1 MAQKDVKK
9 ELDLLMKGRTEEQK
23 NALKYFYQYKGC
35 IFGHLMTDQEYEQMV
50 VKMINSTDWKKKAL
64 AKIGMEEEDV
74 QEVRPIHFE
83 GFDYTPKNSL
93 SLYGK
98 DMKWRSSH
106 YQISWVFCSAT
117 QVYVWQ
123 YTFSTIDDTKK
134 ERTEEYFY
142 KDITNFSTVT
152 ETIEKEV
159 PVKTTCKGDV
169 EFGLKNV
176 EDKQFSII
184 VPGDRL
190 NCQMEDED
198 DTLEASIQGL
208 KAKLREK
215 KNA

>member
-1 MAQKDVKK
+1 MANKDVKR
-9 ELDLLMKGRTEEQK
+9 ELEQLMKGRTEEQK

-83 GFDYTPKNSL
+83 GFDYTPKHSL

-159 PVKTTCKGDV
+159 PIKTSCKGEV

-198 DTLEASIQGL
+198 DTVEASIRGL

>member
-1 MAQKDVKK
+1 MANKDVKR
-9 ELDLLMKGRTEEQK
+9 ELEQLMKGRTEEQK

-83 GFDYTPKNSL
+83 GFDYTPKHSL

-123 YTFSTIDDTKK
+123 YTFSTTKA
-134 ERTEEYFY
+134 ELYRW
-142 KDITNFSTVT
+142 
-152 ETIEKEV
+152 
-159 PVKTTCKGDV
+159 
-169 EFGLKNV
+169 
-176 EDKQFSII
+176 
-184 VPGDRL
+184 
-190 NCQMEDED
+190 
-198 DTLEASIQGL
+198 
-208 KAKLREK
+208 LRESVLRISSSLPMILVLSVPTILRRQMRPETPRSSGIRS
-215 KNA
+215 NICP

>member
-1 MAQKDVKK
+1 MDKDVKK
-9 ELDLLMKGRTEEQK
+9 ELEQLMRGRTEDQK
-23 NALKYFYQYKGC
+23 KALKYFYQYKGC
-35 IFGHLMTDQEYEQMV
+35 IFGHLMTDQEYEEMV
-50 VKMINSTDWKKKAL
+50 VKIINSTDWKKKAL

-83 GFDYTPKNSL
+83 GYDYTPKNSF

-98 DMKWRSSH
+98 DLKWRSSH

-123 YTFSTIDDTKK
+123 YTFSTVDDTKK

-159 PVKTTCKGDV
+159 PIKTTCKGDV

-198 DTLEASIQGL
+198 DTIEASIQGL

>member
-1 MAQKDVKK
+1 MANDKKK
-9 ELDLLMKGRTEEQK
+9 ELEQLLKNRTDQQQQ
-23 NALKYFYQYKGC
+23 ALRYFYQTKGC
-35 IFGHLMTDQEYEQMV
+35 IFEHLMTDQEYEQMV
-50 VKMINSTDWKKKAL
+50 MNIVRSTDWKKKAL
-64 AKIGMEEEDV
+64 SKIGMEEEDV

-83 GFDYTPKNSL
+83 GFDYAPKSSL
-93 SLYGK
+93 SLFGK
-98 DMKWRSSH
+98 DRKWRSSH
-106 YQISWVFCSAT
+106 YQLSWIFCSGT

-142 KDITNFSTVT
+142 KDITNFSTIT

-159 PVKTTCKGDV
+159 PVKVSCKGEVDY
-169 EFGLKNV
+169 GIKSV

-190 NCQMEDED
+190 NCQMEDAND
-198 DTLEASIQGL
+198 DLEASIQGL

-215 KNA
+215 KNV